1 MMQGRPGW
9 WQTRDF
15 HVVVVPC
22 GKSAKWWSSVD
33 YPFGIYGFRLPW
45 SSMGRMLWW
54 ETSFM
59 RYCDARSMRTLSL
72 PHSVTLNRLNFF
84 RFCEPLFL
92 WVLKIISSCWNL
104 LFSFF
109 HYYKI
114 RWLCKM
120 CQHLIHPLGSPIPS
134 LPYPQL
140 HRPHP
145 TPSHLSANSSQLAK
159 CKLGI
164 NVTTDTICIINNK
177 RLNYKVPQGPKCLNL
192 IFPMHPW
199 AQTVHSP
206 QFFLR
211 DRRCRLLSLTGS
223 HFGLLMQVKRY
234 KMPITVEAVALIA

>member
-1 MMQGRPGW
+1 MTKERKQQPENSRFSFVRKTSPPYWNFPAKSQRWTLFVTSFNPARTSMSWDDAEPGW

-22 GKSAKWWSSVD
+22 GKSPKWWSSVD

-84 RFCEPLFL
+84 RFCEQLFL
-92 WVLKIISSCWNL
+92 WVLKIISPCWNL

-114 RWLCKM
+114 
-120 CQHLIHPLGSPIPS
+120 
-134 LPYPQL
+134 
-140 HRPHP
+140 
-145 TPSHLSANSSQLAK
+145 T
-159 CKLGI
+159 
-164 NVTTDTICIINNK
+164 
-177 RLNYKVPQGPKCLNL
+177 
-192 IFPMHPW
+192 
-199 AQTVHSP
+199 
-206 QFFLR
+206 
-211 DRRCRLLSLTGS
+211 
-223 HFGLLMQVKRY
+223 
-234 KMPITVEAVALIA
+234 